1 LMGSAEE
8 GKVMALFG
16 DICTY
21 VNILYNWWIDLW
33 VSGMW
38 MSR

>member
-1 LMGSAEE
+1 MKALFDLMGSAEE

-21 VNILYNWWIDLW
+21 VNILYN
-33 VSGMW
+33 
-38 MSR
+38 